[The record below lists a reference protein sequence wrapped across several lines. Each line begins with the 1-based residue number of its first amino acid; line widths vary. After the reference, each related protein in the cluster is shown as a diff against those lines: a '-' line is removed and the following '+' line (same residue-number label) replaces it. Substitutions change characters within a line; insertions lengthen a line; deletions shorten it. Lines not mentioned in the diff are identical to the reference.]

1 MSMLSIYGQ
10 EKPLQMLLHAYTS
23 GDVPHSVLFTGARG
37 VGKFTTAMWFT
48 SLLLC
53 TEPVEGSSP
62 CGHCPA
68 CKKVAGNNH
77 PDVRIIKP
85 DKKTLNIRIDQVRAL
100 QKEAYYLSH
109 EGSWKVFI
117 IDDAHRLLDAAA
129 NSFLKILEEPPSRM
143 ITILV
148 TDNLHAILPTIVSR
162 CQIIRF
168 TPIPDD
174 RLVEILIGK
183 GIPEDRSR
191 IIAQIARGSAGRA
204 IGLAE
209 KENLWEGRR
218 RMLDLLANLGTTS
231 PQAVLGKIERF
242 PPGLEEAELA
252 LDITLCWLR
261 DLLMLK
267 EQVTGEP
274 LINTDCR
281 KELSLQESALTYR
294 QIENSIA
301 HAREA
306 THQLAH
312 QITPAL
318 VMQRL
323 FIQMNKI
330 QSLNQE
336 FTT

>member
-1 MSMLSIYGQ
+1 MLSIYGQ
-10 EKPLQMLLHAYTS
+10 EKPLQILLHAYKS

-37 VGKFTTAMWFT
+37 VGKFTTAMWFA

-53 TEPVEGSSP
+53 TEPAEGASP

-68 CKKVAGNNH
+68 CKKMAGNNH
-77 PDVRIIKP
+77 PDVRIITP
-85 DKKTLNIRIDQVRAL
+85 DKKTLNIKIEQVRAL
-100 QKEAYYLSH
+100 QKEAYYLSY
-109 EGSWKVFI
+109 EGSWKIFI

-129 NSFLKILEEPPSRM
+129 NAFLKILEEPPSKM

-148 TDNLHAILPTIVSR
+148 TDNLHALLPTIVSR
-162 CQIIRF
+162 CQIVRF
-168 TPIPDD
+168 APISDD
-174 RLVEILIGK
+174 RLVLILIDK

-209 KENLWEGRR
+209 RESLWEGRR
-218 RMLDLLANLGTTS
+218 RMLDLLACLGTAS
-231 PQAVLGKIERF
+231 PQTVLGKIERF

-252 LDITLCWLR
+252 LDVTLCWLR
-261 DLLMLK
+261 DLLLLK

-281 KELSLQESALTYR
+281 KELSLQESSLTYW
-294 QIENSIA
+294 QIENSISV
-301 HAREA
+301 AREA

-312 QITPAL
+312 QITPSL

-323 FIQMNKI
+323 FIQMNRI
-330 QSLNQE
+330 QSLNYD

>member
-1 MSMLSIYGQ
+1 MFSIFGQ
-10 EKPLQMLLHAYTS
+10 EKPLQMLLHAYRS
-23 GDVPHSVLFTGARG
+23 GDVPHSILFTGARG
-37 VGKFTTAMWFT
+37 VGKFTTALWFT

-53 TEPVEGSSP
+53 AEPLEGPSP

-77 PDVRIIKP
+77 PDVRIITP

-100 QKEAYYLSH
+100 QKEACFQPN

-117 IDDAHRLLDAAA
+117 IDEAHRLLDAAA
-129 NSFLKILEEPPSRM
+129 NSFLKILEEPPSMM
-143 ITILV
+143 IIILV
-148 TDNLHAILPTIVSR
+148 TDNLYAMLPTIISR

-174 RLVEILIGK
+174 KLVEILIRK
-183 GIPEDRSR
+183 GNPEEKSR
-191 IIAQIARGSAGRA
+191 IIAQIARGSVGRA
-204 IGLAE
+204 VGLVE

-218 RMLDLLANLGTTS
+218 RVLELLTNLGTAS
-231 PQAVLGKIERF
+231 PQAILGKIERI

-252 LDITLCWLR
+252 LEITLCWLR
-261 DLLMLK
+261 DLLILK
-267 EQVTGEP
+267 EQISSEP
-274 LINTDCR
+274 LINDDCR
-281 KELSLQESALTYR
+281 KELSTHESALTYW
-294 QIENSIA
+294 QIVNSIA
-301 HAREA
+301 YAQEA
-306 THQLAH
+306 ANQLAH

-323 FIQMNKI
+323 FIQMNRV
-330 QSLNQE
+330 QSLNYE

>member
-1 MSMLSIYGQ
+1 MVKILI
-10 EKPLQMLLHAYTS
+10 TS
-23 GDVPHSVLFTGARG
+23 ASAEVVNYAGEYNVYVEYIWPGKATPDAAPRIQKRDVPHSVLFTGARG
-37 VGKFTTAMWFT
+37 IGKFTTAMWFT

-53 TEPVEGSSP
+53 TEPVEGASP

-77 PDVRIIKP
+77 PDVRIITP
-85 DKKTLNIRIDQVRAL
+85 DKKTLNIRIDQVRVL

-117 IDDAHRLLDAAA
+117 IDDAHSPPRCG
-129 NSFLKILEEPPSRM
+129 SQFLSEDSGRASIKDDNHTGDRQSARDTPHHRFPLSDD
-143 ITILV
+143 TIHPN
-148 TDNLHAILPTIVSR
+148 T
-162 CQIIRF
+162 
-168 TPIPDD
+168 DD

-231 PQAVLGKIERF
+231 PQTVLGKIERF

-261 DLLMLK
+261 DPPDA
-267 EQVTGEP
+267 EG
-274 LINTDCR
+274 
-281 KELSLQESALTYR
+281 AGYR
-294 QIENSIA
+294 
-301 HAREA
+301 
-306 THQLAH
+306 
-312 QITPAL
+312 
-318 VMQRL
+318 
-323 FIQMNKI
+323 
-330 QSLNQE
+330 
-336 FTT
+336 